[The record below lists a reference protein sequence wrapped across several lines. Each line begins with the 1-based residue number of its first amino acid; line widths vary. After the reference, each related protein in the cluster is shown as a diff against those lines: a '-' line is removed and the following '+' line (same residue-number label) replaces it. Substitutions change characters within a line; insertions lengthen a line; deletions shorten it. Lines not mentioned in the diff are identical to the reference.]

1 MENHTLKPLFLK
13 KEIQQRTV
21 EVSNKISS
29 DYKGRHPVLIG
40 VLKGSFIFLADI
52 IRQLTIEATIDF
64 VQISSYGASKNSTEN
79 CLFKKDLCVD
89 ISGRDVLIV
98 EDIIDTGNTIHF
110 LIQQLLKK
118 KPRSIKTCALI
129 NKKGRRK
136 QKVPVD
142 YYGFDIENEF
152 IVGFGLDYNERFR
165 ALPGIFELIK

>member
-98 EDIIDTGNTIHF
+98 EDIIDTGN
-110 LIQQLLKK
+110 LNYV
-118 KPRSIKTCALI
+118 S
-129 NKKGRRK
+129 
-136 QKVPVD
+136 
-142 YYGFDIENEF
+142 FDISAYSDGLYLYQ
-152 IVGFGLDYNERFR
+152 ITVGNTEYNGK
-165 ALPGIFELIK
+165 LHLVK